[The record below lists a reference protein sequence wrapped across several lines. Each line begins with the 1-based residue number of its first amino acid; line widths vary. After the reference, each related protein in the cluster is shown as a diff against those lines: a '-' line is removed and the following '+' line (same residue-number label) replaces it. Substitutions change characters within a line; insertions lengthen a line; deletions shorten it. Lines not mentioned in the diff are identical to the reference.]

1 MDHLIIMDR
10 ENIGGKPQINFT
22 SYAWVV
28 SKGLIFLMAEV
39 DNF

>member
-22 SYAWVV
+22 CYAWVV
-28 SKGLIFLMAEV
+28 SKGLIFINGR
-39 DNF
+39 DG